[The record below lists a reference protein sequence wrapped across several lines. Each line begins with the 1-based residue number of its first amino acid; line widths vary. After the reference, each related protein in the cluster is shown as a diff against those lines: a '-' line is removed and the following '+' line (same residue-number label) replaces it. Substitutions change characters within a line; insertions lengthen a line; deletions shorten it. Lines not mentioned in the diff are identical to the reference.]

1 MYRLEYD
8 EFITY
13 RNKHRSRREVVAES
27 AQFVVMSVWLGMQI
41 YYSEFDEFFIVG
53 DYLALL
59 LLLTFQKLALFFAKV
74 LLFVPIYLIY
84 KLYMCTCAL
93 NR

>member
-59 LLLTFQKLALFFAKV
+59 LLLTF
-74 LLFVPIYLIY
+74 
-84 KLYMCTCAL
+84 
-93 NR
+93 